1 MSRNSTLALCAVWCF
16 GGGAAVAETPK
27 SGTYSLETSHAEVVF
42 SLSHFGYSNYFGQF
56 PGATG
61 MLTLD
66 GANPAMSK
74 VDVSV
79 PTATVMTA
87 SSKLNDE
94 LKSADWLG
102 SDAFPMMMY
111 HSTKIVMTGATTADV
126 FGDLTLH
133 GVTKPLVLKAT
144 FKRGGVFPM
153 NQKYMIGFD
162 AVGHLKRSEWGVD
175 KYAKMGL
182 GDDVDLIISAPFV
195 KTS

>member
-1 MSRNSTLALCAVWCF
+1 MTKTFAAALAAGLLLA
-16 GGGAAVAETPK
+16 GAASAQTVQ
-27 SGTYSLETSHAEVVF
+27 SGSYMLEPTHAEIVF

-61 MLTLD
+61 SLTLD
-66 GANPAMSK
+66 GANPAKSE
-74 VDVSV
+74 VDVTV

-87 SSKLNDE
+87 SPKLNDE
-94 LKSADWLG
+94 LKSADWLD
-102 SDAFPMMMY
+102 SIAFPTMKY

-126 FGDLTLH
+126 YGDLTLH

-162 AVGHLKRSEWGVD
+162 AVGHLKRSDWGVS
-175 KYAKMGL
+175 KYAAMGL

-195 KTS
+195 KS

>member
-1 MSRNSTLALCAVWCF
+1 MNKTLAAALAA
-16 GGGAAVAETPK
+16 GLLLTGAAAAQTAK
-27 SGTYSLETSHAEVVF
+27 SGSYTLEPIHAEIVF

-56 PGATG
+56 PGASGT
-61 MLTLD
+61 LTLD
-66 GANPAMSK
+66 GSDPAKSE
-74 VDVSV
+74 VDVTV

-87 SSKLNDE
+87 SPKLNDE
-94 LKSADWLG
+94 LKSADWLN
-102 SDAFPMMMY
+102 STAFPTMKY

-126 FGDLTLH
+126 YGDLTLH
-133 GVTKPLVLKAT
+133 GVTKPLMLKAT

-162 AVGHLKRSEWGVD
+162 AVGHLKRSDWGVD

-195 KTS
+195 KSS

>member
-1 MSRNSTLALCAVWCF
+1 MNKTFAAALAAALLLT
-16 GGGAAVAETPK
+16 GAASAQTAK
-27 SGTYSLETSHAEVVF
+27 SGSYTLEPIHAEIVF

-56 PGATG
+56 PGASGT
-61 MLTLD
+61 LTLD
-66 GANPAMSK
+66 GADPAKSE
-74 VDVSV
+74 VDVTV

-87 SSKLNDE
+87 SPKLNDE
-94 LKSADWLG
+94 LKSADWLN
-102 SDAFPMMMY
+102 STAFPTMKY

-126 FGDLTLH
+126 YGDLTLH
-133 GVTKPLVLKAT
+133 GVTKPLMLKAT

-162 AVGHLKRSEWGVD
+162 AVGHLKRSDWGVD

-195 KTS
+195 KSS

>member
-1 MSRNSTLALCAVWCF
+1 MTKSFAGAFAAGVLLV
-16 GGGAAVAETPK
+16 GAAHAAPPQ
-27 SGTYSLETSHAEVVF
+27 SGNYTLEPSHAEIVF

-61 MLTLD
+61 TLTLD
-66 GANPAMSK
+66 GANPAKSV

-87 SSKLNDE
+87 SPKLNDE

-102 SDAFPMMMY
+102 SEAFPTMKY

-126 FGDLTLH
+126 YGDLTLH

-162 AVGHLKRSEWGVD
+162 AVGHLKRSEFGVD
-175 KYAKMGL
+175 KYSKMGL

-195 KTS
+195 KAS

>member
-1 MSRNSTLALCAVWCF
+1 M
-16 GGGAAVAETPK
+16 
-27 SGTYSLETSHAEVVF
+27 LEPTHAEIVF

-61 MLTLD
+61 SLTLD
-66 GANPAMSK
+66 GANPAKSE
-74 VDVSV
+74 VDVTV

-87 SSKLNDE
+87 SPKLNDE
-94 LKSADWLG
+94 LKSADWLD
-102 SDAFPMMMY
+102 STAFPTMKY

-126 FGDLTLH
+126 YGDLTLH

-162 AVGHLKRSEWGVD
+162 AVGHLKRSDWGVS
-175 KYAKMGL
+175 KYAAMGL

-195 KTS
+195 KS

>member
-1 MSRNSTLALCAVWCF
+1 MTKTLAATLAAGVLLA
-16 GGGAAVAETPK
+16 GAATAQTAQ
-27 SGTYSLETSHAEVVF
+27 SGSYTLEPTHAEIVF

-61 MLTLD
+61 TLTLD
-66 GANPAMSK
+66 GANPAKSE

-87 SSKLNDE
+87 SAKLNDE
-94 LKSADWLG
+94 LKSADWLD
-102 SDAFPMMMY
+102 STAFPMMKY

-126 FGDLTLH
+126 YGDLTLH

-162 AVGHLKRSEWGVD
+162 AVGHLKRSDFGVS
-175 KYAKMGL
+175 KYAQMGL

-195 KTS
+195 KS